1 MRTER
6 RSRHTIGS
14 IKEFTTFLIY
24 TSYRRINTAC
34 KKNRGTPLPLPRLRP
49 NNQAATHIASLSSRA
64 KGVPVQIH
72 VSSCTLLKR
81 NRRPDATRR
90 LVILPG
96 IANHLNIVETL
107 EAAPLA
113 RLLRGLRL
121 PGIFATILQR
131 VICVSA
137 LVATGT
143 TCILASSI
151 RRAIAPTG
159 IPANLPT
166 IKMASRRRL
175 AAPAGPEANRGSPP
189 EAQVVDAGRRDHDP
203 SPGVRGAGL
212 TPGVRGA
219 PVVSQRTLDS
229 PPRAQAALAGPR
241 RTRDRRLV
249 RLSGKADHVVQ
260 AVQDGLREIH
270 DLAPVPVGHRSPVN
284 DSALPLGT
292 PTECA

>member
-1 MRTER
+1 MKTER
-6 RSRHTIGS
+6 YSRHTNGS
-14 IKEFTTFLIY
+14 TRELTMFLIY
-24 TSYRRINTAC
+24 ISYKRTNIVC

-64 KGVPVQIH
+64 KGVPVQILA
-72 VSSCTLLKR
+72 SSCIPLRR
-81 NRRPDATRR
+81 NRRPDDIRR

-96 IANHLNIVETL
+96 IVNHLNIVETL

-121 PGIFATILQR
+121 PGISAMILLR

-143 TCILASSI
+143 MCILASSI
-151 RRAIAPTG
+151 RRAVAPTG
-159 IPANLPT
+159 IIASLLI

-189 EAQVVDAGRRDHDP
+189 GAQVVNVGRRDHDP

-229 PPRAQAALAGPR
+229 PPRVQAAPAGPR
-241 RTRDRRLV
+241 KTRDRRLA
-249 RLSGKADHVVQ
+249 RLSGKADHVVP
-260 AVQDGLREIH
+260 AVQNGLREIH
-270 DLAPVPVGHRSPVN
+270 DLALVPVGHHSPVN
-284 DSALPLGT
+284 DSVLRLGT
-292 PTECA
+292 PTEYT